1 MEIGYFELAYED
13 IEQISQMEQ
22 SYFGQPWSESSI
34 ASYAE
39 KGNTVFIVARRE
51 GTVVGYI
58 AVLCILDEGNLV
70 SIAVHDD
77 YREMGIATELLDI
90 ASEMAMDRGVTSI
103 HLEVREQNEKAIRL
117 YEKEGFMQIG
127 RRKSFYRNP
136 EEDAI
141 LYREDLIRE

>member
-1 MEIGYFELAYED
+1 M
-13 IEQISQMEQ
+13 
-22 SYFGQPWSESSI
+22 
-34 ASYAE
+34 
-39 KGNTVFIVARRE
+39 
-51 GTVVGYI
+51 VGYI

-127 RRKSFYRNP
+127 RRKGFYRNP
-136 EEDAI
+136 KEDAI
-141 LYREDLIRE
+141 LYRKDLIRE